1 MKYLTVSKIF
11 ISASLFGLLT
21 GIAIMYLMNGILGH
35 AGMKEAV
42 LAFLIFELVAVFIM
56 MFIAKRLQPVWNKIV
71 R

>member
-1 MKYLTVSKIF
+1 MKYLSVSKIF
-11 ISASLFGLLT
+11 ISALLVGLLT

>member
-1 MKYLTVSKIF
+1 MKYSTVSKIF